1 MLVKAPQLTRL
12 SNVLLVA
19 SIIAACTTSVC
30 ADTQTEL
37 NTLLSQDPNLQITWN
52 KAQTKPTYLSGTL
65 SLNQQRSSQQLVE
78 AFLQKNPSLIGL
90 PPASKL
96 KLAQS
101 KQTPAGTVLSYQQTH
116 HGLEVI
122 GAKLVARVAQGRL
135 TTLAN
140 HLVNNLDIS
149 AKPSIEPAAAIY
161 LAAQDLGDTKLA
173 AEKNDLVYLTW
184 EGSQHLAWR
193 ILFPKQ
199 LQPLAQYQVWVD
211 AHSGEIILTE
221 NRVESYARPSIKS
234 TPNTQAKAF
243 KSTSLP
249 PFFSLSV
256 ATNELSELERAGAAV
271 GKGKGLD
278 GKLKKFQTYQKP
290 NGNYLLHSRQGSNPT
305 VSYYTYNYL
314 SGETM
319 LFQDADNVWDDP
331 SAVDAYTKA
340 VITFGFYRS
349 LGPINAWYPDS
360 GFVQGINSIV
370 HVRDFEW
377 DIDNAFWTGNA
388 MFYGDGDVYFYP
400 LAGSLDVVA
409 HELTHGM
416 TEATTNLIYC
426 NEPGA
431 LNESWSDVMSMLL
444 SLKRGD
450 PEPYLLAD
458 NIMKIKT
465 TLKGRYALRRI
476 DDPTF
481 RSDQYP
487 GNDFSL
493 AALKEGKDV
502 WGQPASMSEKY
513 IERRCTPANDVGGVH
528 INSGIVNRAAYLIS
542 KALGPQATSA
552 IYYQAL
558 FYLTS
563 VSDFKDAREAL
574 KQAAT
579 DLYGANSEAVKQIEL
594 AFTTV
599 GIN

>member
-1 MLVKAPQLTRL
+1 MLGIPI
-12 SNVLLVA
+12 VA
-19 SIIAACTTSVC
+19 SSKV
-30 ADTQTEL
+30 
-37 NTLLSQDPNLQITWN
+37 
-52 KAQTKPTYLSGTL
+52 
-65 SLNQQRSSQQLVE
+65 
-78 AFLQKNPSLIGL
+78 LI
-90 PPASKL
+90 
-96 KLAQS
+96 
-101 KQTPAGTVLSYQQTH
+101 
-116 HGLEVI
+116 
-122 GAKLVARVAQGRL
+122 
-135 TTLAN
+135 
-140 HLVNNLDIS
+140 
-149 AKPSIEPAAAIY
+149 
-161 LAAQDLGDTKLA
+161 
-173 AEKNDLVYLTW
+173 
-184 EGSQHLAWR
+184 
-193 ILFPKQ
+193 
-199 LQPLAQYQVWVD
+199 
-211 AHSGEIILTE
+211 
-221 NRVESYARPSIKS
+221 
-234 TPNTQAKAF
+234 
-243 KSTSLP
+243 
-249 PFFSLSV
+249 
-256 ATNELSELERAGAAV
+256 
-271 GKGKGLD
+271 
-278 GKLKKFQTYQKP
+278 
-290 NGNYLLHSRQGSNPT
+290 
-305 VSYYTYNYL
+305 
-314 SGETM
+314 
-319 LFQDADNVWDDP
+319 
-331 SAVDAYTKA
+331 
-340 VITFGFYRS
+340 
-349 LGPINAWYPDS
+349 
-360 GFVQGINSIV
+360 
-370 HVRDFEW
+370 EW